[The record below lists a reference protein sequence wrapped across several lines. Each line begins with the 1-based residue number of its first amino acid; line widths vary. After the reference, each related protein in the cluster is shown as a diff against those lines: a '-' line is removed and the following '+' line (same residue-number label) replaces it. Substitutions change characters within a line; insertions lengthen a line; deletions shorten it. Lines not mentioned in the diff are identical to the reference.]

1 MMNTS
6 YKQDEPQN
14 SANVPPSRDS
24 AYWARPVDQLK
35 IATLAGVPGLNV
47 EGRHVVGPL
56 QGFGQMWQKTY
67 RVRLS
72 GTQQT
77 PQEVIA
83 VWKANFPSFW
93 PKGARFNNAL
103 TAIVPGEVDVINLT
117 IGGPLRL
124 STGVMVIYADDES
137 FTFMTPEG
145 HMFAAWITFS
155 AFEDGG
161 CAVAQ
166 VQALLRAND
175 PIYELG
181 LRLGFVHKTE
191 DEFWQKTLQA
201 LAAHFGVNGLVQQ
214 QASCLDPKIQ
224 WVHARN
230 IWYNAA
236 IRTTLYRIAWPMR
249 RLRRMITPPS

>member
-155 AFEDGG
+155 AYEEN
-161 CAVAQ
+161 AVPVAQ
-166 VQALLRAND
+166 VQALLRADD
-175 PIYELG
+175 PLYEIG
-181 LRLGFVHKTE
+181 LRLGIIHKAE
-191 DEFWQKTLQA
+191 DRFWARTLMA
-201 LAAHFGVNGLVQQ
+201 LADSFGVQGQLQQ
-214 QASCLDPKIQ
+214 EMTCIDPKMQ
-224 WVHARN
+224 WSRARN
-230 IWYNAA
+230 IWYNAG
-236 IRTTLYRIAWPMR
+236 IRTTLYGLTWPARRIRSLFVRPG
-249 RLRRMITPPS
+249 